1 MYVGITYLNCFQLLL
16 QLLVLVE
23 KNFPL
28 FLTNLLLALQIF
40 MQVVVGILKKDDK
53 PEDIRT

>member
-28 FLTNLLLALQIF
+28 FLTNLLALQIF